1 MTVLQVPYSL
11 ESGAPQSSIHRVPP
25 QLRSSNNII
34 EGCVQGLLSRVVLCS
49 KYQPF
54 LRAIG
59 RCVSLFASNPCNPL
73 NAEFNEKLA
82 AAAAASDRLP

>member
-1 MTVLQVPYSL
+1 
-11 ESGAPQSSIHRVPP
+11 
-25 QLRSSNNII
+25 
-34 EGCVQGLLSRVVLCS
+34 VVLCS